1 VTKCPTAL
9 GATKLTKRQ
18 QMKRIPIGAL
28 PAFEAA
34 ARHLSFKYAAKDL
47 NLSPS
52 AVSHAITKL
61 EKDLGT
67 LLFDRS
73 NSALLLTTEGQLL
86 YRPVAEAMALLRGA
100 MDAISARQSLVLRLH
115 SSPSFAAQWLAP
127 RLNRFLAEN
136 PGFEVTV
143 SADAKPVHF
152 AQDQFDVDIVY
163 GLVEHQGLTIHSLGP
178 VDIQPMCSPEMAK
191 QLDTV
196 DDLHRTPLIRSM
208 IKTVTWSDWFLANG
222 SSVPPQPTLRF
233 DRSFMAIAA
242 AADGM
247 GVCLEAVK
255 LAERELCSG
264 RLVQPFAG
272 RTVTL
277 TEANHF
283 LVYPQQNEAR
293 PVVRAFRDWLLAAL
307 AHDEGQEA
315 KAMEPAGFAMVEH

>member
-1 VTKCPTAL
+1 
-9 GATKLTKRQ
+9 
-18 QMKRIPIGAL
+18 MKRIPIGGL

-34 ARHLSFKYAAKDL
+34 ARHLSFKLAAKDL

-61 EKDLGT
+61 EREIGT

-73 NSALLLTTEGQLL
+73 HGELRLTADGLMFQ
-86 YRPVAEAMALLRGA
+86 RPVVEAMALLRGA
-100 MDAISARQSLVLRLH
+100 METLSARQSLVLRLH

-127 RLNRFLAEN
+127 RLNRFLIDN
-136 PGFEVTV
+136 PGFEVTI
-143 SADAKPVHF
+143 SADTKPVHF

-163 GLVEHQGLTIHSLGP
+163 GLNDHHEGLVIHSLGP
-178 VDIQPMCSPEMAK
+178 VEVQPMCTPEMAR
-191 QLDTV
+191 QLETV
-196 DDLHRTPLIRSM
+196 EDLHRVPLIRSM
-208 IKTVTWSDWFLANG
+208 IKNVSWSDWFHANG
-222 SSVPPQPTLRF
+222 SAMPRQPALRF

-255 LAERELCSG
+255 LAERELSSG

-272 RTVTL
+272 RAVAL

-283 LVYPQQNEAR
+283 LVYPQRNEAR
-293 PVVRAFRDWLLAAL
+293 PVVRAFRDWLLAAVS
-307 AHDEGQEA
+307 EA
-315 KAMEPAGFAMVEH
+315 